1 MKLAEALLE
10 RKSLKDKIDSLRAR
24 LDENVLIQEGDQPNE
39 QPQVL
44 LEELGEAL
52 RQLEQLIRK
61 INGTNNIARLADGST
76 VSEAI
81 VRRDVLRMKREAIE
95 QVVNSASLRHHR
107 FGRNEVKFV
116 LTVNTA
122 DLRQQIDALSKQ
134 WRELDSEIQA
144 ANWTME
150 LVT

>member
-10 RKSLKDKIDSLRAR
+10 RKSLKDKIESLRMR
-24 LDENVLIQEGDQPNE
+24 LEENVLIQEGDQPNE

-44 LEELGEAL
+44 LDELNDAL
-52 RQLEQLIRK
+52 HQMEQLIKR
-61 INGTNNIARLADGST
+61 INATNNIAKLADGSS

-95 QVVNSASLRHHR
+95 QVVNFASMRHHR

-116 LTVNTA
+116 LTVSTA

-134 WRELDSEIQA
+134 WRELDAEIQA
-144 ANWTME
+144 ANWTTE

>member
-10 RKSLKDKIDSLRAR
+10 RKSLREKIESLRMR
-24 LDENVLIQEGDQPNE
+24 LGENVLIQEGDQPNE

-44 LEELGEAL
+44 LDELNDAL
-52 RQLEQLIRK
+52 QQMEQLIKR
-61 INGTNNIARLADGST
+61 INATNNIARLTDGSS

-116 LTVNTA
+116 LTVSTA
-122 DLRQQIDALSKQ
+122 DLRQQIDAISKQ

-144 ANWTME
+144 ANWTTE